1 MKIRRLTIT
10 NFKGIEH
17 LTAEVGKLTVV
28 AGQNGAGKSSVLD
41 ALRCVFDGGHNPAL
55 IRQDSDKAL
64 IALEIDNGV
73 TITKTI
79 TRKSSELS
87 VTDPEGREVKSPK
100 RFVEGLAEGF
110 GFDPLGLI
118 TTEPKKRRD
127 YLLRVLPLEF
137 PREKVAKALG
147 DLPLHTALNFDSRG
161 EALALDDLDAC
172 RKAIYDERTAQNRIG
187 KQAEG
192 NEQELHRALADIP
205 KEMDSTDW
213 RAAERAAAQKIA
225 EVDRLLA
232 EEKDRIRAAME
243 REIEVIR
250 ERARQETEAAVA
262 EHKPVRDDLVARR
275 EKARAMVEEGV
286 RLQALRDQHA
296 KAMEKTREHN
306 LLSMK
311 LEAALQKLD
320 ALREDALKAL
330 PIAGVEFK
338 NGELHV
344 DGVPFDQL
352 NTARQFEL
360 CFVLA
365 RLSAGDLGLMV
376 CDRAE
381 SLDQQTWD
389 EFCAA
394 VANEDGVQ
402 AVVARVSE
410 GDLALQVQ

>member
-10 NFKGIEH
+10 NFKGIDH

-41 ALRCVFDGGHNPAL
+41 ALRCVFDGGLNPAL
-55 IRQDSDKAL
+55 IRQDSEKAL
-64 IALEIDNGV
+64 VKLELDNGV

-79 TRKSSELS
+79 TRKASNLS

-127 YLLRVLPLEF
+127 YLLRVLPIQF
-137 PREKVAKALG
+137 SRAAIAGALG
-147 DLPLHTALNFDSRG
+147 DVTSTLVAGVLPPRDPLQ
-161 EALALDDLDAC
+161 LDDLDFV
-172 RKAIYDERTAQNRIG
+172 RRTVYDERTAQNRIA

-205 KEMDSTDW
+205 AEMGSADW
-213 RAAERAAAQKIA
+213 RAAERDAAQKIA

-250 ERARQETEAAVA
+250 ERARRETEAAVA
-262 EHKPVRDDLVARR
+262 EHKPVRDELVASR
-275 EKARAMVEEGV
+275 ETARAMVEEGV

-296 KAMEKTREHN
+296 KALEKTREHN

-311 LEAALQKLD
+311 LESALQKLD

-330 PIAGVEFK
+330 PITGVEFK

-344 DGVPFDQL
+344 DGVPFEQL

-389 EFCAA
+389 EFCGA

-402 AVVARVSE
+402 VVVARVSE
-410 GDLALQVQ
+410 GDLELQVQ